1 MPYLFS
7 FLVIANAGLF
17 GYLLLTPKKEPESLQ
32 QARASLQAPTS
43 FENTSHQLPIEI
55 GKK

>member
-17 GYLLLTPKKEPESLQ
+17 GYLLLAPESESQALQ
-32 QARASLQAPTS
+32 NARASLQAPTT
-43 FENTSHQLPIEI
+43 FENTTNSLPPEI

>member
-7 FLVIANAGLF
+7 FLVIANAGLL
-17 GYLLLTPKKEPESLQ
+17 GYLLLAPKTESESLQ
-32 QARASLQAPTS
+32 KARASLQAPVS
-43 FENTSHQLPIEI
+43 FENTTHQLPPEI

>member
-7 FLVIANAGLF
+7 FLVVANVGLL
-17 GYLLLTPKKEPESLQ
+17 GYLLLAPKSESESLK
-32 QARASLQAPTS
+32 QARASLQAPIT
-43 FENTSHQLPIEI
+43 FQNTTNQLPPEI

>member
-17 GYLLLTPKKEPESLQ
+17 GYLLLKPKAESENLQ
-32 QARASLQAPTS
+32 KARASLQAPIS
-43 FENTSHQLPIEI
+43 FENTTNNLPPEI